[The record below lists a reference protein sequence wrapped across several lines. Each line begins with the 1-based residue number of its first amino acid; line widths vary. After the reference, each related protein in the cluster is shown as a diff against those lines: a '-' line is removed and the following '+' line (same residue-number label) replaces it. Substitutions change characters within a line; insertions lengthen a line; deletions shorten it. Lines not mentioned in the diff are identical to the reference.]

1 MRSRRAEIQQENG
14 EHKCG
19 GGSSSSHLCSVE
31 SAAACACLGPAQPR
45 PHAHRSLRPAAAP
58 RHLIMPC
65 FTVQYPGFGTIGDPC
80 ARLVVATPQFTT
92 CTPLAYT
99 SLYGAILRRID
110 NSQNLR
116 RHQSESPN
124 RMQTKQSRESGQQTP
139 RPCPRRRDRFPAT
152 IRAYGAA
159 VGRRLECRKGAAC
172 GAGFERRQRSVDRT
186 VRGCGP
192 RSSSGSR
199 APGLAF
205 RLDRTLISLDQT
217 LISLDRTL
225 ITPSVCAASRH
236 CAQRSQRH
244 VLLSCRH
251 VRCRLPARCPWYRL
265 GLSLVLCRPRAH
277 RVGSPTR
284 RQV

>member
-1 MRSRRAEIQQENG
+1 MRRRLKLFSLVLSG
-14 EHKCG
+14 KCCG
-19 GGSSSSHLCSVE
+19 VRM
-31 SAAACACLGPAQPR
+31 PR
-45 PHAHRSLRPAAAP
+45 TRAAP
-58 RHLIMPC
+58 
-65 FTVQYPGFGTIGDPC
+65 
-80 ARLVVATPQFTT
+80 TT
-92 CTPLAYT
+92 RTPLSPACGCASTLDYAVLYRTISGIRNNRGSMCAKSCGYT
-99 SLYGAILRRID
+99 TILCVYPACLYGAILRRID

-116 RHQSESPN
+116 RHQSPN
-124 RMQTKQSRESGQQTP
+124 RMRKRSAKSRKWAANPP

-172 GAGFERRQRSVDRT
+172 GGGLNGGTRTVSRRACTRCANRVDRT

>member
-1 MRSRRAEIQQENG
+1 MRKRSKVAKVGSKPRVHARVVAIGSPPRYAPTGPPSGVCSNVEKARHAAGGLNGGTRTVSRRA
-14 EHKCG
+14 CTR
-19 GGSSSSHLCSVE
+19 
-31 SAAACACLGPAQPR
+31 CA
-45 PHAHRSLRPAAAP
+45 
-58 RHLIMPC
+58 
-65 FTVQYPGFGTIGDPC
+65 
-80 ARLVVATPQFTT
+80 
-92 CTPLAYT
+92 
-99 SLYGAILRRID
+99 
-110 NSQNLR
+110 
-116 RHQSESPN
+116 N
-124 RMQTKQSRESGQQTP
+124 R
-139 RPCPRRRDRFPAT
+139 
-152 IRAYGAA
+152 
-159 VGRRLECRKGAAC
+159 
-172 GAGFERRQRSVDRT
+172 VDRT

>member
-1 MRSRRAEIQQENG
+1 M
-14 EHKCG
+14 
-19 GGSSSSHLCSVE
+19 
-31 SAAACACLGPAQPR
+31 
-45 PHAHRSLRPAAAP
+45 
-58 RHLIMPC
+58 
-65 FTVQYPGFGTIGDPC
+65 
-80 ARLVVATPQFTT
+80 ATPQFST
-92 CTPLAYT
+92 CSPLAYT
-99 SLYGAILRRID
+99 GLFYAELTTRIE
-110 NSQNLR
+110 NLR
-116 RHQSESPN
+116 RHQSPN

-139 RPCPRRRDRFPAT
+139 RPCPRARRRDRFPAT

-159 VGRRLECRKGAAC
+159 VGRLLECRKGAAC